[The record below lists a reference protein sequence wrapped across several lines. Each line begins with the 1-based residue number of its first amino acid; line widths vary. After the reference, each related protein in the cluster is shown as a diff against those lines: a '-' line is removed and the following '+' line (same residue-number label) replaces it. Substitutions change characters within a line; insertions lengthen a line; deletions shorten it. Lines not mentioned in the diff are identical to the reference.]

1 MPADR
6 PERRRS
12 RGPSSYTVGYGKL
25 PLETR
30 FTPGRSGNPKGRP
43 SARKNLRTE
52 VREALTA
59 PIMVTMDGRKV
70 KMSKRQAMLEKQTA
84 KALSGCPRATAL
96 LLGLGER
103 YLSEEPG
110 GAPMATTQEDLAI
123 IAAFAER
130 LEDERGAP

>member
-1 MPADR
+1 MPADQ

-12 RGPSSYTVGYGKL
+12 RGPSSYAVGYGKP

-59 PIMVTMDGRKV
+59 PITVTMDGRKV

-84 KALSGCPRATAL
+84 KAPEGFRS
-96 LLGLGER
+96 
-103 YLSEEPG
+103 
-110 GAPMATTQEDLAI
+110 MATRPALSSCLNWRWLLR
-123 IAAFAER
+123 IAT
-130 LEDERGAP
+130 